1 MIALKIFVAVALF
14 ALLLVAPGLMGILL
28 IAFVLYAVADVIVDD
43 IFKKH
48 D

>member
-1 MIALKIFVAVALF
+1 MTILKIFVAVALLAF
-14 ALLLVAPGLMGILL
+14 LLVAPGLMGILL
-28 IAFVLYAVADVIVDD
+28 IAFGLYVVADVIVEE